1 MCPRQQVADMDRGR
15 ASGAAVCT
23 SDGRVLVMG
32 GKARS
37 QRAKGAVMNWDSLQY
52 LRPIQSGAPRNY
64 KLICKPMQHHPT
76 MAYCS

>member
-37 QRAKGAVMNWDSLQY
+37 QRAERCCDELGF
-52 LRPIQSGAPRNY
+52 
-64 KLICKPMQHHPT
+64 PT
-76 MAYCS
+76 VPETHTKWYPAQL

>member
-37 QRAKGAVMNWDSLQY
+37 QRAETLPETLTKWFPA
-52 LRPIQSGAPRNY
+52 
-64 KLICKPMQHHPT
+64 
-76 MAYCS
+76 